1 MSDGPTGTVT
11 FLLTDLEG
19 STVLWE
25 NGPTGLCAESQPTP
39 RIR

>member
-1 MSDGPTGTVT
+1 MSDGSTGTVT

-25 NGPTGLCAESQPTP
+25 NDPTAMDAARP
-39 RIR
+39 